1 MKVCVTCKVEKDAG
15 DFYNRGGKQK
25 HTTQSSCKLCHTSRS
40 GERVKRMYAT
50 DPTFRARMLEK
61 SALSNKVRYATDPAF
76 RARMAA
82 STAQR
87 QKTAESKEW
96 HKNYK
101 NKRYATDTAFRIQ
114 MISRG
119 RLSAALKGKGIKPA
133 RTMELVGCT
142 AEELIGYLQELIPE
156 GADLKKFHVDHIR
169 PCASFD
175 FSDPEE
181 IRKCFHYT
189 NLQPLT
195 PQANMRKGAKLPTQ

>member
-1 MKVCVTCKVEKDAG
+1 MMKVCVTCEVEKDAG

-50 DPTFRARMLEK
+50 DPAFRARMLEK
-61 SALSNKVRYATDPAF
+61 SALRYATDPAF
-76 RARMAA
+76 RARMVAI
-82 STAQR
+82 STLR

-96 HKNYK
+96 HKNYRR
-101 NKRYATDTAFRIQ
+101 NRYATDPAFRIQ
-114 MISRG
+114 MISRA
-119 RLSAALKGKGIKPA
+119 RLSLALKGKGSKPA
-133 RTMELVGCT
+133 KTMALVGCT
-142 AEELIGYLQELIPE
+142 AEELIAYLQELIPE
-156 GADLKKFHVDHIR
+156 GANLKNFHADHIR

-195 PQANMRKGAKLPTQ
+195 PQANRKKGAKLPTQ